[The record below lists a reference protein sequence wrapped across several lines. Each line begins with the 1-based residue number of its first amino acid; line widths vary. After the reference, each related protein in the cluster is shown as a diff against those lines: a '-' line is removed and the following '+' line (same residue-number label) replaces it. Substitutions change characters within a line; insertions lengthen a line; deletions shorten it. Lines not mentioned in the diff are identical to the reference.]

1 MGTLIL
7 VRHATTAASAS
18 GRNLGQRTDPP
29 LSDAGLELAR
39 DVGSTLSAEL
49 AELPHELLRLVTS
62 PALRCRQTAT
72 AIAAALGVPDAA
84 IEPQRGLIEIDYGA
98 WDGLTAGECRARYP
112 DARAAWEADPYETRC
127 PDGESGAD
135 VSRRAFPILTDV
147 EGWLAAGRARC
158 AIVVSHNHVIRLR
171 LCAILGWPMREYRDR
186 LTADPGSYSIVT
198 VGSGAPVVRRVNAP
212 AA

>member
-18 GRNLGQRTDPP
+18 GRNLGQGTDPP
-29 LSDAGLELAR
+29 LSEAGRELAR
-39 DVGSTLSAEL
+39 DAGSTLSAEL
-49 AELPHELLRLVTS
+49 AELPHEELRLVTS

-72 AIAAALGVPDAA
+72 AIAVALAAPDTS
-84 IEPQRGLIEIDYGA
+84 IEIERALIEIDYGA
-98 WDGLTAGECRARYP
+98 WDGLTAAECRARFP
-112 DARAAWEADPYETRC
+112 DVRAAWEADPFETRC

-135 VSRRAFPILTDV
+135 VARRAFPVLAGV
-147 EGWLAAGRARC
+147 EAWLAADRARC
-158 AIVVSHNHVIRLR
+158 AVVVSHNHVIRLR
-171 LCAILGWPMREYRDR
+171 LCAILGWPMRDYRDR
-186 LTADPGSYSIVT
+186 LAADPGSYSMVT